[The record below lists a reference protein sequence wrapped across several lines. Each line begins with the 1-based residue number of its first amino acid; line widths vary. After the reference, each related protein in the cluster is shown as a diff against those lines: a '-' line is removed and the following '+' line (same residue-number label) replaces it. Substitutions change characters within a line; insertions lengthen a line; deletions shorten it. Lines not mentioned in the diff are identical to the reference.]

1 MNVEKFTVLEAEEL
15 CGIAAHMT
23 MSGWRDGAATA
34 DGFAWR
40 RDGEVRTLTWD
51 GRTWRTREA
60 GRRSS
65 G

>member
-1 MNVEKFTVLEAEEL
+1 MNVDQLSLDEAEEL

-23 MSGWRDGAATA
+23 MSGWRDGAETA

-51 GRTWRTREA
+51 GRMWRTRQVK
-60 GRRSS
+60 R
-65 G
+65 